1 VLFRTL
7 AGPTGLAI
15 IVTLANSIKPVLID
29 DTAYLAY
36 ARHIAENPLDPYGFT
51 IFWYTVPEPAMEVLA
66 PPLVPYWLALG
77 IRLFGEEPAALKLWL
92 FPFVWILARSLWE
105 LLRRFAPGME
115 SFALPLVM
123 LSAAVL
129 PMVNL
134 MLDIPEL
141 SLGAAA
147 VTLFASASDRNCW
160 KLAVAAGLIAG
171 LAMLTKYTALLIPP
185 LFIWYG
191 LTHRTL
197 RLAVLAAAV
206 SAMVFAGW
214 EALLFARYGQSHF
227 LYHLSEHSAASGNW
241 IGGKAALLPPLV
253 GHLGCLAVGIG
264 LFAASA
270 LGPPSR
276 VLVLSAILWCL
287 GAAAIAVLPYRDTI
301 LVHGKEP
308 GQVKLALASVVWR
321 TAGTAILISCAGCAA
336 MLLVRLPRG
345 RLSRLRWSPDS
356 IFVVGWVIVELAG
369 YFALTPFPAARR
381 EIGVSIALGILAARA
396 ASRAGRAWPERR
408 APRWLLPF
416 TIAVGLLVAALDAFD
431 AWPEKELANQAA
443 ALVRKNSPG
452 RRTWFVGHWGF
463 QYYCERAGMIPVVPG
478 QSILEPGD
486 CLVLPLYPDDVNFYR
501 PYPGAVT
508 IHPPPDAVALIAS
521 LVWEDWLSAQTI
533 PNFYGGTEPV
543 LGRDHPRLRV
553 GIYRVIKSW
562 PAPAK

>member
-1 VLFRTL
+1 
-7 AGPTGLAI
+7 
-15 IVTLANSIKPVLID
+15 
-29 DTAYLAY
+29 
-36 ARHIAENPLDPYGFT
+36 
-51 IFWYTVPEPAMEVLA
+51 
-66 PPLVPYWLALG
+66 
-77 IRLFGEEPAALKLWL
+77 
-92 FPFVWILARSLWE
+92 
-105 LLRRFAPGME
+105 
-115 SFALPLVM
+115 
-123 LSAAVL
+123 
-129 PMVNL
+129 
-134 MLDIPEL
+134 
-141 SLGAAA
+141 
-147 VTLFASASDRNCW
+147 
-160 KLAVAAGLIAG
+160 
-171 LAMLTKYTALLIPP
+171 
-185 LFIWYG
+185 
-191 LTHRTL
+191 
-197 RLAVLAAAV
+197 
-206 SAMVFAGW
+206 
-214 EALLFARYGQSHF
+214 LLFARYGQSHF

>member
-36 ARHIAENPLDPYGFT
+36 ARHIADNPLDPYGFT

-105 LLRRFAPGME
+105 LLRRFARGME
-115 SFALPLVM
+115 SFALPLIM

-134 MLDIPEL
+134 MLDIPAL
-141 SLGAAA
+141 SLGAASII
-147 VTLFASASDRNCW
+147 LFATASDRNRW
-160 KLAVAAGLIAG
+160 KPAVAAGLIAG

-191 LTHRTL
+191 LTHRRL

-227 LYHLSEHSAASGNW
+227 LYHLSEHSAASDNW
-241 IGGKAALLPPLV
+241 MGGKAALLPPLV

-264 LFAASA
+264 LFAAST
-270 LGPPSR
+270 LGATRR
-276 VLVLSAILWCL
+276 VLILSAAFWCL
-287 GAAAIAVLPYRDTI
+287 GAAAIAVLPYRDTV
-301 LVHGKEP
+301 LVPGKEP
-308 GQVKLALASVVWR
+308 GQAKLALASVIWR
-321 TAGTAILISCAGCAA
+321 TAGAAILFSCAGCAG

-369 YFALTPFPAARR
+369 YFVLTPFPAARR
-381 EIGVSIALGILAARA
+381 EIGVAFALGILAARA

-431 AWPEKELANQAA
+431 ARPEKELASQAA
-443 ALVRKNSPG
+443 DLVRKNSPAS
-452 RRTWFVGHWGF
+452 RTWFVGHWGF
-463 QYYCERAGMIPVVPG
+463 QYYCERAGMIPVIPG

-486 CLVLPLYPDDVNFYR
+486 CLVLPRYPDNVNFYR

-543 LGRDHPRLRV
+543 LGRDHPRLQV
-553 GIYRVIKSW
+553 GVYRVVKSW